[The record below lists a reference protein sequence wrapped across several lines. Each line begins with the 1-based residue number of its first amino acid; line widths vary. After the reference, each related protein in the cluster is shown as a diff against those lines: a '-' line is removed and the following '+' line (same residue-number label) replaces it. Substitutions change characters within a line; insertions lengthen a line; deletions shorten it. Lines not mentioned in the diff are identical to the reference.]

1 MVGKNAELNPEMKIQ
16 EVKKM
21 PYSELNEAE
30 ITRVLHNL
38 PAEDTSRPDWEAA
51 AAAARFERKGF
62 QDKRVEEYMIS
73 ALSSNNLSE
82 YVCETIIHIAYE
94 ILKQPWFEDGFPKI
108 RETDHSHGKK
118 KKLEHLRQLLAVEKE
133 RTSGYTLLKEKRE
146 TVCQGAGGSK
156 KNQAVTHWLNLLP
169 EIERMIQEAETA
181 ASDYRNTISGIYS
194 SKEKKHNLDEVL
206 KNLMEVSED
215 WDAAVQEELSTESRA
230 LEELSRMTGM
240 KQVKKSVHAFYHFL
254 QYEKERET
262 RGYENSSEQS
272 LNMIITGNPGTG
284 KTTIAKLLAEIYF
297 EMGVLPKEKV
307 VEADR
312 SRLVGA
318 YVGQTEEK
326 TTAVI
331 EEALGGVLFIDE
343 AYTLHRSGGEGSDYG
358 QTVIDTLI
366 SAMTSGKYAGGFAVI
381 LAGYPVEMR
390 EFLNSNPGLRS
401 RFPSSNFIDLPDY
414 TMQELIEIGE
424 KTALDQDFTLAPD
437 VYPVLKARLE
447 KEQVDESFGNAR
459 TVKQLIQE
467 AVFRQGAEA
476 AQTKDF
482 SESQMTLLSG
492 KYFEET
498 ETETDTDPFLE
509 LEELIGLDNVKREV
523 KQLASFV
530 EVQQERKKA
539 GYPGVPVQLH
549 AVFTGPPGTGK
560 TTVARIYSKILKQL
574 GLLKRGH
581 VITAGR
587 SDLVAGYTGQTALK
601 TKKLIRQALGGVLFI
616 DEAYSLLRGGDQD
629 FGREAVDTLVEEMT
643 KHNEN
648 LVIILAG
655 YESPMDELLKS
666 NPGIASRFKKEIHF
680 PPYQSEELMK
690 ILLFYAG
697 KYGYTLGAGVYEE
710 LLRKIKE
717 KQVDGNARTV
727 KDMVENAVQV
737 QAYNYIYGS
746 KNRALNELHKDDF
759 YLLQEE

>member
-1 MVGKNAELNPEMKIQ
+1 MVEKNAELNREMKIQ
-16 EVKKM
+16 ELKKT
-21 PYSELNEAE
+21 PYNELNEAE
-30 ITRVLHNL
+30 ITRTLHKL
-38 PAEDTSRPDWEAA
+38 PSDDTSRADWEAA
-51 AAAARFERKGF
+51 AAAARFERKGI
-62 QDKRVEEYMIS
+62 QDKRVEEYMAS
-73 ALSSNNLSE
+73 ALSSSNLSE

-94 ILKQPWFEDGFPKI
+94 TLKQPWFEDGFPKI

-118 KKLEHLRQLLAVEKE
+118 KKLEQLRQLLAVEKE
-133 RTSGYTLLKEKRE
+133 RTSGYTLLKEKRKN
-146 TVCQGAGGSK
+146 VCEGAGESR
-156 KNQAVTHWLNLLP
+156 KNQAVSHWLYLLP

-181 ASDYRNTISGIYS
+181 ALDYRNTISGIYS
-194 SKEKKHNLDEVL
+194 SKEKKHNLDETL
-206 KNLMEVSED
+206 KNLMEISED
-215 WDAAVQEELSTESRA
+215 WENAVPEEQNRESRA

-240 KQVKKSVHAFYHFL
+240 NQVKEKVHSYYHFL

-262 RGYENSSEQS
+262 RGYENSAEQS

-343 AYTLHRSGGEGSDYG
+343 AYTLHKSGGEGSDYG

-414 TMQELIEIGE
+414 TLEELIEIGE
-424 KTALDQDFTLAPD
+424 KTALDQDFTLAHD
-437 VYPVLKARLE
+437 VYPILKMRIE

-476 AQTKDF
+476 AQRKDF
-482 SESQMTLLSG
+482 SEPQMTMLSG
-492 KYFEET
+492 KFFEEAET
-498 ETETDTDPFLE
+498 DTETDPLLE
-509 LEELIGLDNVKREV
+509 LDDLVGLDKVKHEV

-530 EVQQERKKA
+530 EVQQKREKE

-616 DEAYSLLRGGDQD
+616 DEAYSLLRGGTQD

-655 YESPMDELLKS
+655 YESPMAELLQS

-680 PPYQSEELMK
+680 PAYQSEELMK
-690 ILLFYAG
+690 ILLFYAE

-710 LLRKIKE
+710 LLIKIKE
-717 KQVDGNARTV
+717 KQVDGSARAV
-727 KDMVENAVQV
+727 KDMVEHAVQI

-746 KNRALNELHKDDF
+746 ENRKLNELHKEDF
-759 YLLQEE
+759 HLLQEE